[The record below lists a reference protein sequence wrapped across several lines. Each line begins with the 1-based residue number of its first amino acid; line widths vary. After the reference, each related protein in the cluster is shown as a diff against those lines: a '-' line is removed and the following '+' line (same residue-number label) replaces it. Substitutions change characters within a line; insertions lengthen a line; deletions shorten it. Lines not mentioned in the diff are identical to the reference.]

1 MILPTINEAKAQYF
15 QQKLEGA
22 KTQVAYS
29 KDNPA
34 MEDLTDKYERDVIKF
49 TGLVKMY
56 S

>member
-22 KTQVAYS
+22 IKQVTYS
-29 KDNPA
+29 KENPA
-34 MEDLTDKYERDVIKF
+34 KEDLTDKYERDVIKF